1 MKQAVKESKIGQAN
15 EQENKLREEL
25 KLYFLR
31 KKEKEEENHLQL
43 VSDFLRSKPILEET
57 YYVFCEV
64 EYGDYTDDT
73 DEEGKLDKIT
83 DGFECYVNA
92 ISEEDA
98 MLKVEDIFEAE
109 YDHYDFNVANA
120 TYARP
125 LNIDQVNELTQRTD
139 LRKKYSSFE
148 TDYVL
153 CRSQQS

>member
-1 MKQAVKESKIGQAN
+1 MKQAVKIDGLEQTN
-15 EQENKLREEL
+15 EQENKFREE
-25 KLYFLR
+25 LYFLR
-31 KKEKEEENHLQL
+31 KKEKEARQRL
-43 VSDFLRSKPILEET
+43 VSDFLRGKPILEET

-64 EYGDYTDDT
+64 EYGDYNDF
-73 DEEGKLDKIT
+73 DEEGNDLLDKIT

-92 ISEEDA
+92 ISEETA

-109 YDHYDFNVANA
+109 YDHYDFNVVKA

-125 LNIDQVNELTQRTD
+125 LNNDEVNELTQRTD

-148 TDYVL
+148 TNYIL